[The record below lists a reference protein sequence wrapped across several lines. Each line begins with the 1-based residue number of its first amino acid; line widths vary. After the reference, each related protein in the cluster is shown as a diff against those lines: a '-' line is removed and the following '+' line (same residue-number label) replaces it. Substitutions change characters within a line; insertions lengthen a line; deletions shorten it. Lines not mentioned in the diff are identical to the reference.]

1 MGGVS
6 IGSLDNV
13 AGSLLLLIAYIK
25 DNFFRTFEQK
35 TRTRLS
41 HAQHQAVSIL
51 CRKGSLSM
59 SELAHEMMISKQQ
72 LTPLVCKLL
81 EQGLLVRRA
90 DENDRRIVRLE
101 ISDQGRKTIMRLINE
116 GRQDLMKR
124 LSVLPASE
132 MDELERML
140 IRILEILKNVE

>member
-1 MGGVS
+1 
-6 IGSLDNV
+6 
-13 AGSLLLLIAYIK
+13 
-25 DNFFRTFEQK
+25 
-35 TRTRLS
+35 
-41 HAQHQAVSIL
+41 
-51 CRKGSLSM
+51 M

-81 EQGLLVRRA
+81 DQGLLARRA

-101 ISDQGRKTIMRLINE
+101 ISDQGRKIIAKLIKE
-116 GRQDLMKR
+116 GRQDLMKK

-140 IRILEILKNVE
+140 KRTLEILKNVE